1 MNKYRKLRKEIN
13 LSQAQL
19 ADMLGVSQTAVS
31 QWETDKNYPDV
42 STIKTLAEIFCVS
55 TDYLLGVNASR
66 VKDANEVVVYTRIPA
81 GVEWANNIDRDGF
94 EEVSPKLMGNGRD
107 FIGYKLEDNH
117 LRPAF
122 IKDDILIVEL
132 TDHCEDGD
140 LVLAQLSDQDA
151 EIHYYFNTTQGVL
164 IESVVPGCK
173 GHFFPASN
181 KEKARILGV
190 VRELRRSSF

>member
-81 GVEWANNIDRDGF
+81 GVDPSSWAMAVI
-94 EEVSPKLMGNGRD
+94 S
-107 FIGYKLEDNH
+107 
-117 LRPAF
+117 
-122 IKDDILIVEL
+122 
-132 TDHCEDGD
+132 
-140 LVLAQLSDQDA
+140 LAISLKT
-151 EIHYYFNTTQGVL
+151 IIY
-164 IESVVPGCK
+164 VP
-173 GHFFPASN
+173 P
-181 KEKARILGV
+181 L
-190 VRELRRSSF
+190 